1 MNKTQ
6 FSRNQKHVWLAMLIA
21 TGLVIFMFEIYIP
34 RPLPWMKPGLAN
46 IASLLALYMFGVQAA
61 FIVFI
66 SRAVIG
72 SLVLGT
78 LLNPV
83 FILSI
88 GGGIAAA
95 SVMAFTKRFGEK
107 FFSIFGVSILGAVV
121 HNVVQLILVAV
132 IIIHQTEIF
141 YLLPAML
148 VSGLFTGIIVALISY
163 YLLMNIKKH
172 FIDF

>member
-1 MNKTQ
+1 
-6 FSRNQKHVWLAMLIA
+6 MLIA
-21 TGLVIFMFEIYIP
+21 TGLIIFIFEIYIP
-34 RPLPWMKPGLAN
+34 RPLPWLKPGLAN
-46 IASLLALYMFGVQAA
+46 IATLLALYIFGAQAA

-66 SRAVIG
+66 SRVVIG

-88 GGGIAAA
+88 GGGIAAT
-95 SVMAFTKRFGEK
+95 SIMAVVKYFGEK
-107 FFSIFGVSILGAVV
+107 FFSIFGVSILGAVA
-121 HNVVQLILVAV
+121 HNVVQLILVAA

-163 YLLMNIKKH
+163 YLLINIKKH